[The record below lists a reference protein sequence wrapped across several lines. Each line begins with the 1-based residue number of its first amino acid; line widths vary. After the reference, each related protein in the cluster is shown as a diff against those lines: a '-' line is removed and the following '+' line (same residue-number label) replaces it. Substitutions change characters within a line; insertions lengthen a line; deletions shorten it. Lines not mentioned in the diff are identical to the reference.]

1 MLNLATQILAY
12 APTYLALSSDSDG
25 SFFPYLFLLSGPVF
39 FFVIYTKYRNK
50 DKRHHH
56 ERETKSQM
64 ANLRAADQKV
74 NRVVGVSNSRI
85 RGDNADRVTG
95 ARN

>member
-1 MLNLATQILAY
+1 MLELSTELAAN
-12 APTYLALSSDSDG
+12 ASVYLAMSSDSDG

-50 DKRHHH
+50 DKRHYH
-56 ERETKSQM
+56 ERETRSQM

-74 NRVVGVSNSRI
+74 NRVVGVSNSKI
-85 RGDNADRVTG
+85 RGDNSDSVKG